1 MTKMDEEDPIAEGKQ
16 GGKDR
21 SRLVSREPRTIALE
35 NRRDFII
42 APVDGGK
49 RAGESPRH
57 LKVIRSPEGS
67 VNCFSR
73 RELAEGSEDRPRCA
87 ADSFE

>member
-1 MTKMDEEDPIAEGKQ
+1 MNEKDPTEGKYEGKQ
-16 GGKDR
+16 GKDR

-42 APVDGGK
+42 APADGGK
-49 RAGESPRH
+49 RASESPPQH
-57 LKVIRSPEGS
+57 LKVIQSPEGS

-73 RELAEGSEDRPRCA
+73 RELAEGSEDRSRCA